1 MKVMLRLLPLQ
12 KNSVLFI
19 RHPKMVPWSALIQT
33 TLIKFVQL
41 CVVLAPTSTLTRLC
55 STIVRLEVGVTFRCS
70 LMFQLYPGQTVLVS
84 ALNNLECFG
93 YIFKV
98 HWLFRRLL
106 ANRGSPFWSDAHILI
121 SWKEIKLKD
130 TSDLV
135 NWSRNRESTKLNFLR
150 EKPSSNLFWEFQF

>member
-1 MKVMLRLLPLQ
+1 MKWEYFKERPRLTSSHCQLRLYLSKRIKIGSGPDNCFTTIILAEFTLSLLFLPCKLTQVKYSLMKVMLRLLPLQ

-19 RHPKMVPWSALIQT
+19 RHPKVVPWSALIQT

-98 HWLFRRLL
+98 H
-106 ANRGSPFWSDAHILI
+106 
-121 SWKEIKLKD
+121 
-130 TSDLV
+130 
-135 NWSRNRESTKLNFLR
+135 
-150 EKPSSNLFWEFQF
+150 